1 MGNLGTDPKAPTG
14 GEETTDP
21 TAVKSPIE
29 GTSGRRRKRPGPG
42 NPGRRGTKEEIEE
55 RVIGVAK
62 LLVKRVHPHQIKQF
76 LLAKYDLGPRSTAMY
91 ITKAQRW
98 MLDQLDKTREE
109 LVAEAL
115 GFYEEILR
123 DPEAELR
130 EKMDAQLAIRQMM
143 GLDKPFKIAP
153 TTPDGRSNYIPQK
166 ILSELPDEDLAVLRR
181 FHLRIQRQRLIDSN
195 KAVAAEADSI
205 IDEPIVLPVVVDRS
219 VD

>member
-1 MGNLGTDPKAPTG
+1 MRNKTDSPVNG
-14 GEETTDP
+14 HSRRETP
-21 TAVKSPIE
+21 PAEPAAARSA
-29 GTSGRRRKRPGPG
+29 SGPRQKRAGPG
-42 NPGRRGTKEEIEE
+42 NPGKRATATELEE
-55 RVIGVAK
+55 RTIIVAR
-62 LLVKRVHPHQIKQF
+62 LLCARRHKHQIKQY
-76 LLAKYDLGPRSTAMY
+76 LAAKYDLGARSAEAY
-91 ITKAQRW
+91 IARAREW
-98 MLDQLDKTREE
+98 MLKQARKPRADF
-109 LVAEAL
+109 VAEAL
-115 GFYEEILR
+115 GFYEEIIR

-205 IDEPIVLPVVVDRS
+205 IDEPIVLPVVVDPS